1 MKWDQNSKIKN
12 SVLEAV
18 GYSPLIRLN
27 RLSADVNADIL
38 VKMEF
43 VNPSGS
49 LRDRVVAAIVENAE
63 QRGELKTGHDPVGR
77 HYRQYRDICC

>member
-1 MKWDQNSKIKN
+1 MVWRLINEVGSNSKIKN

-18 GYSPLIRLN
+18 GCSPLIRLN
-27 RLSADVNADIL
+27 RLSADINADIL

-49 LRDRVVAAIVENAE
+49 LKD
-63 QRGELKTGHDPVGR
+63 GW
-77 HYRQYRDICC
+77 